1 MKKMKYTIIK
11 ERCTGCRFCE
21 RSCPGAT
28 QLNADGKAEII
39 NENLLQ
45 QCGGE
50 RLCPFGAIEN
60 TQKDQ
65 DQELNPLKSGNYT
78 VSRSNATTF
87 QPNARTNSPSGG
99 QYQNNPSPSG
109 QNVPQN
115 INQNTPPLRTNQ
127 NTPQRPNQIVRGR
140 NVPQN
145 LSNNMP
151 QGKGRGQGGMGRGM
165 GRGQGG
171 MGRGMGRGQ
180 GGMGRGMGRGQGGM
194 GRGMGRGQGGMGQ
207 NPINRR
213 SNNIAGRDPHISR
226 QGKNRNGN
234 RKKNNNTKRG

>member
-87 QPNARTNSPSGG
+87 QPNART
-99 QYQNNPSPSG
+99 
-109 QNVPQN
+109 
-115 INQNTPPLRTNQ
+115 
-127 NTPQRPNQIVRGR
+127 RGR

-171 MGRGMGRGQ
+171 MG
-180 GGMGRGMGRGQGGM
+180 
-194 GRGMGRGQGGMGQ
+194 Q

-213 SNNIAGRDPHISR
+213 SNKIAGRDPHISR